1 MRLHIHDA
9 DYAPAQLQ
17 PVGEIG
23 VVVRRTRPDQRLVAH
38 LARARQTPGVAVLHD
53 AAHLAVG
60 LYEPVIH
67 AAVQVEGVHPVQPRR
82 RPRDLRV
89 LRPVYL
95 PQVEM
100 EARDLVVVLHALI
113 KCVPVEL
120 LPRLLLDE
128 FDAAHDLLD
137 RVVLRVDIVVVSQ
150 RYAQLVGRQL
160 EISVLILAR
169 HNAAVAGHVAG
180 DEAFAE
186 YRVVPFYGD
195 ARLSRR
201 QRADVGGYAVV
212 LHAVEIHRRKLLV
225 YHRGEEDR
233 YRLHRKPDKIREAG
247 HYLRRHQLV
256 KADYPVRERLFAAD
270 GHVRVE
276 HCADDIRRML
286 DYHVVQQ
293 MAGAELH
300 AAVAL
305 KLAVNEGR
313 NGEIRR
319 HPAVFPQPFH
329 DLKRAF
335 QHEGYHVLPC
345 REPPA
350 EIVQRVPQAAPFAGL
365 AQAAHG
371 LICIAEAGFPL
382 RHYKP
387 SFAIFIF
394 FISRLSTNA

>member
-1 MRLHIHDA
+1 M
-9 DYAPAQLQ
+9 
-17 PVGEIG
+17 
-23 VVVRRTRPDQRLVAH
+23 AH
-38 LARARQTPGVAVLHD
+38 LARAGQALCVAVLHD

-60 LYEPVIH
+60 LYEAVVH

-95 PQVEM
+95 PQVEV
-100 EARDLVVVLHALI
+100 EARDLIVILHALI
-113 KCVPVEL
+113 KGVPIEL
-120 LPRLLLDE
+120 LTRLLLDE

-150 RYAQLVGRQL
+150 RYAQLVCRQL

-169 HNAAVAGHVAG
+169 HNAAVTGHVAG

-195 ARLSRR
+195 ARLGRW
-201 QRADVGGYAVV
+201 QRADVGGDAVV
-212 LHAVEIHRRKLLV
+212 LHAVEINRRKLLV
-225 YHRGEEDR
+225 YHRGKEDR
-233 YRLHRKPDKIREAG
+233 YCLHRKPDKIREAR

-256 KADYPVRERLFAAD
+256 KADYSVRKRLFAAD
-270 GHVRVE
+270 GHVCVE
-276 HCADDIRRML
+276 HCADDIRRMF

-293 MAGAELH
+293 MPGAELY

-305 KLAVNEGR
+305 KLAVDKGWNR
-313 NGEIRR
+313 QVRR
-319 HPAVFPQPFH
+319 HPAVFPQPLH

-335 QHEGYHVLPC
+335 QHEGYHVLPR

-350 EIVQRVPQAAPFAGL
+350 EIIQRIPQAAPFAGR

-371 LICIAEAGFPL
+371 LICIAEAGFSL

-387 SFAIFIF
+387 SFAILMF